1 MSRAASGVLSPVGFP
16 NVALVPGSGAIPG
29 APGTVLSTSN
39 VLPAITTNTTTSVP
53 SPQATVRLRQI
64 VINVTGTPS
73 AWQIQI
79 KSHTTGFIVFQ
90 QTFNA
95 ATTQPIVINLGD
107 GVTMSGGIDIVTSG
121 TTPGTAYV
129 ALNY

>member
-1 MSRAASGVLSPVGFP
+1 MPEGNVLFPVGFP
-16 NVALVPGSGAIPG
+16 NVTATPG
-29 APGTVLSTSN
+29 APPGSQTSGGVVLSTSN
-39 VLPAITTNTTTSVP
+39 PLPAITTNTTTAVP
-53 SPQATVRLRQI
+53 SPQVTIRVRQI
-64 VINVTGTPS
+64 VINVTGSPS

-79 KSHTTGFIVFQ
+79 KSHTTGFIIFQ

-95 ATTQPIVINLGD
+95 ATTAPITIPLGD
-107 GVTMSGGIDIVTSG
+107 GVTMVGGVDIVTSG

>member
-1 MSRAASGVLSPVGFP
+1 MPTLYPAGFP
-16 NVALVPGSGAIPG
+16 NVALVPGATPG
-29 APGTVLSTSN
+29 SQSAGGVILSTSN
-39 VLPAITTNTTTSVP
+39 VLPAITTNTTTAVP
-53 SPQATVRLRQI
+53 SPQVTVRLRQLTL
-64 VINVTGTPS
+64 NVTGTPS
-73 AWQIQI
+73 AWLIQI
-79 KSHTTGFIVFQ
+79 KAHTTGFILFS

-95 ATTQPIVINLGD
+95 ATTQPIVLNFGD